1 MKNGLYETVVKV
13 GGQLVKVQCTAPNS
27 YAALKMMEA
36 QYGAANVKSGAV
48 KIG

>member
-1 MKNGLYETVVKV
+1 MKNAIYETIVKV
-13 GGQLVKVQCTAPNS
+13 GGQLTKIQCTAPSS